1 MNLKNLLIIRFSAMG
16 DVAML
21 VPAVHSLAVQHPDL
35 HITLLTRKHL
45 TPFYDWMPANVEVVG
60 IDLKQY
66 EGVGGLNRLYKEL
79 KVRGFDAVADMHNV
93 LRSKYL
99 RFRFRL
105 SGVRCVHIDKGR
117 KEKKR
122 LIGHGMQCGQLMPM
136 VQRYADVLER
146 LGLSIKLD
154 FTAAFDK
161 STENFSALT
170 PVISPKQEGEKWLG
184 IAPFAAHENKIYPL
198 DKVEEVVKAIAKK
211 RNMKVFLF
219 GAGKKEKEILEGW
232 ETDNVMSICGKLG
245 GLHNEMLLM
254 SQLDVMLAMDS
265 ANMHIASLV
274 GTPVVSVWGSTHPK
288 AGFLPWNQPADNIL
302 QVDDL
307 PCRPCSVYGNKP
319 CRFGDLRCMNRIKPD
334 SIINKLGKYF

>member
-1 MNLKNLLIIRFSAMG
+1 MG

-35 HITLLTRKHL
+35 HIILLTRKHL
-45 TPFYDWMPANVEVVG
+45 TPFYDWMPANVEVMG

-66 EGVGGLNRLYKEL
+66 KGLGGLNRLYKEL
-79 KVRGFDAVADMHNV
+79 KPRRFDAVADMHNV

-105 SGVRCVHIDKGR
+105 AGVKCVHIDKGR
-117 KEKKR
+117 CEKKK
-122 LIGHGMQCGQLMPM
+122 LIGNGMQSGQLKPM
-136 VQRYADVLER
+136 VQRYADVLKH
-146 LGLSIKLD
+146 LSLPVDLD
-154 FTAAFDK
+154 YTAAFDK
-161 STENFSALT
+161 SKED
-170 PVISPKQEGEKWLG
+170 ISPLASVIPPKGENEKWVG

-198 DKVEEVVKAIAKK
+198 DKMAEVVKTLSEQQ
-211 RNMKVFLF
+211 NVKVFLF
-219 GAGKKEKEILEGW
+219 GAGKKEKEILEAW
-232 ETDNVMSICGKLG
+232 ESDNVMSICGKLG

-274 GTPVVSVWGSTHPK
+274 GTPVVSVWGATHPK
-288 AGFLPWNQPADNIL
+288 AGFLPWNQPSENIL
-302 QVDDL
+302 QIDDL

-319 CRFGDLRCMNRIKPD
+319 CQFKDLRCMNRILPAQ
-334 SIINKLGKYF
+334 IIKKLNHYL